1 MRSEKEQTK
10 AIYNA
15 IAERVFHFNYE
26 KILVYFYYNFCLMS
40 HMSKTGCGGD
50 DVYWIYVV
58 LLLRLWWLQV
68 YIPVTVA
75 WSQNKDMRAYMF
87 PYLLQ

>member
-1 MRSEKEQTK
+1 MKSEKEQTK
-10 AIYNA
+10 AIYKA
-15 IAERVFHFNYE
+15 IAERVFHFTYE

-40 HMSKTGCGGD
+40 RMSKTGCGGG

-68 YIPVTVA
+68 YIP
-75 WSQNKDMRAYMF
+75 
-87 PYLLQ
+87 

>member
-10 AIYNA
+10 AIYKA

-40 HMSKTGCGGD
+40 RMCAMSKTGCGR
-50 DVYWIYVV
+50 
-58 LLLRLWWLQV
+58 LLDLRCAL
-68 YIPVTVA
+68 VTSLVA
-75 WSQNKDMRAYMF
+75 SGLYSCDCSLVTEQGHASIHVF
-87 PYLLQ
+87 LL